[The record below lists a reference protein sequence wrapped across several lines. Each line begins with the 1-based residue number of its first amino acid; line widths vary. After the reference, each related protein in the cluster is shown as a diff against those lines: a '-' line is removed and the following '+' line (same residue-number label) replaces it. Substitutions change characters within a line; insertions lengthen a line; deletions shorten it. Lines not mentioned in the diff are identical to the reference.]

1 MELKSRIV
9 CDLVCLLL
17 LLHCKNKLDVAVGAK
32 SFVAMYILVQDAEYL
47 YHGQKMTIRQSFS
60 KIVMQ
65 TLSCRR
71 FILLLTCLPET
82 STQVDNI

>member
-17 LLHCKNKLDVAVGAK
+17 LYCKNKLDVAVGAK

-71 FILLLTCLPET
+71 FILLLNCLP
-82 STQVDNI
+82 